1 MRRRD
6 IRAQRKDKRA
16 PFAQQPRDNDHQQ
29 RMDAAFEQLARER
42 EMAQQQGSSDEHA

>member
-16 PFAQQPRDNDHQQ
+16 PWTQQTRDSDHQQ

-42 EMAQQQGSSDEHA
+42 AQQQGQQR